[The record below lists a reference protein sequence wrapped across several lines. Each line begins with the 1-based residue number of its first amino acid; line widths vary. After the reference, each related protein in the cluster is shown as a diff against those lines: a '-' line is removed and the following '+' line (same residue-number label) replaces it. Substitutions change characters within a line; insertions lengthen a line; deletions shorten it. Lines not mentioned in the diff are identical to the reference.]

1 MWGRGGGVGVCA
13 RVGGWVCGGGVC
25 APLGYER
32 ASSAWGRGAWG
43 WGLRWEVA
51 EEWVLGGGGGGWGG
65 LCRPRG
71 GGDAGYG
78 GVLRQ
83 GCASRGVTA

>member
-1 MWGRGGGVGVCA
+1 MGAWGWGGGVRA
-13 RVGGWVCGGGVC
+13 GGWVGVRGGVC

-51 EEWVLGGGGGGWGG
+51 EEWVLGGGGGLG
-65 LCRPRG
+65 RAVSP
-71 GGDAGYG
+71 
-78 GVLRQ
+78 
-83 GCASRGVTA
+83 